1 VGADSLTVA
10 VIGCGRLGQHYA
22 AVYATRPDTTLVAIA
37 EANAERRRVVAERFG
52 VTRLFADARSLFA
65 DVVPDVAAV
74 VLPVL
79 SIRDAVLAAV
89 AAGVRGVT
97 TDKPIAA
104 VLADADA
111 MVEACRGAGVVFG
124 GGNLQ
129 RARAD
134 LQEAARWL
142 HAGELGRITGAAVHR
157 WGGGEISGGG
167 CQHVSVL
174 RLLTGT
180 EVAEVV
186 AWGKP
191 EDKLADDE
199 DEEGLIINARF
210 TMSDGMAVPVFGDT
224 TPHTGVDVW
233 TERALIRWEWD
244 GTRVY
249 SGRDAAGRRS
259 PLGSPLH
266 PGRLSPVLLPWH
278 LHRFLPGRG
287 PHRQRAVDLGT
298 RPATGA
304 GGGDRRQAL
313 RRGRLRTDRAAAGRS
328 HSGAAPA
335 PLPVARRRRD
345 RTRAERDAS
354 RRAVVR
360 LRLIDPS
367 SALSCC

>member
-1 VGADSLTVA
+1 MGADSLTVA

-22 AVYATRPDTTLVAIA
+22 AVYATRPETTLVAIA
-37 EANAERRRVVAERFG
+37 DANAERRRVVGERFG

-65 DVVPDVAAV
+65 DVVPDVAAL
-74 VLPVL
+74 VLPVRY
-79 SIRDAVLAAV
+79 IRDAVLAAV

-104 VLADADA
+104 TLADADA
-111 MVEACRGAGVVFG
+111 MVEACRGARVVFG

-191 EDKLADDE
+191 EHKLADDE

-224 TPHTGVDVW
+224 TPHTGVDLW

-249 SGRDAAGRRS
+249 SGRDAARRRL
-259 PLGSPLH
+259 PLDRPFT
-266 PGRLSPVLLPWH
+266 PVAYP
-278 LHRFLPGRG
+278 RFSY
-287 PHRQRAVDLGT
+287 LGT
-298 RPATGA
+298 SIGSFLDAVRTGSEPWIS
-304 GGGDRRQAL
+304 GHDLRQAL
-313 RRGRLRTDRAAAGRS
+313 EVAIAAKRSAAAGSVPIALPLADRTLALRPRPYRWLGGDVTGREQS
-328 HSGAAPA
+328 AAEAAAPWA
-335 PLPVARRRRD
+335 GYD
-345 RTRAERDAS
+345 
-354 RRAVVR
+354 
-360 LRLIDPS
+360 
-367 SALSCC
+367 

>member
-1 VGADSLTVA
+1 MGADSLTVA

-174 RLLTGT
+174 RLLMGT
-180 EVAEVV
+180 EVAEVL

-191 EDKLADDE
+191 EHKLADDE

-210 TMSDGMAVPVFGDT
+210 TMSDGMAVPVFGDE
-224 TPHTGVDVW
+224 TPRKGVDVW
-233 TERALIRWEWD
+233 TEQALVRWEWD
-244 GTRVY
+244 ATTVY
-249 SGRDAAGRRS
+249 AGRDAAGRRL
-259 PLGSPLH
+259 PLDRPFT
-266 PGRLSPVLLPWH
+266 PVAYP
-278 LHRFLPGRG
+278 RFSY
-287 PHRQRAVDLGT
+287 LGT
-298 RPATGA
+298 SIASFLDAVRTGSELWIS
-304 GGGDRRQAL
+304 GHDLRQAL
-313 RRGRLRTDRAAAGRS
+313 EVAIAAKRSAAAGSVPIALPLADRTLALRPRPYRWLGGDVTGREQS
-328 HSGAAPA
+328 ATQAAAPWSGY
-335 PLPVARRRRD
+335 D
-345 RTRAERDAS
+345 
-354 RRAVVR
+354 
-360 LRLIDPS
+360 
-367 SALSCC
+367 

>member
-1 VGADSLTVA
+1 MGADSLTVA

-79 SIRDAVLAAV
+79 SIKDAVLAGV

-104 VLADADA
+104 TLADADA

-191 EDKLADDE
+191 EHKLADDE
-199 DEEGLIINARF
+199 DEAGLIINARF
-210 TMSDGMAVPVFGDT
+210 VMSDGMAVPVFGDT
-224 TPHTGVDVW
+224 TPQTGVDVW

-249 SGRDAAGRRS
+249 SGRDAADR
-259 PLGSPLH
+259 
-266 PGRLSPVLLPWH
+266 LLP
-278 LHRFLPGRG
+278 LDRPFTPVAYPRFSY
-287 PHRQRAVDLGT
+287 LGT
-298 RPATGA
+298 SIASFLDAVRTGSELWIS
-304 GGGDRRQAL
+304 GHDLRQAL
-313 RRGRLRTDRAAAGRS
+313 EVAIAAKRSAAAGSVPIALPLADRTLALRPRPYRWLGGDATGREQS
-328 HSGAAPA
+328 VSEAAAPWA
-335 PLPVARRRRD
+335 GY
-345 RTRAERDAS
+345 E
-354 RRAVVR
+354 
-360 LRLIDPS
+360 
-367 SALSCC
+367 